1 MKLDTYVR
9 SLPKEVREDLGTRE
23 GRIRQTR
30 NRPLLFVLLYLSH
43 HITNDSGEMSLSEFH
58 SALLEYALT
67 WTEPVT
73 QEMESRDAFIAPR
86 NGGKSTW
93 LFLLLPMWAAAHG
106 HITFVAAFADS
117 AAQAEEHLQTFKTE
131 LDSNPGLARDFPSL
145 CAPLTGQRKNTPIA
159 QSRDLI
165 RQANGFAFIA
175 KGADSKTLGMKIG
188 KTRPELILFDDIEP
202 QEANYSENEAL
213 KRKGTLLNAILP
225 MNIRARVVFA
235 GTTTM
240 PNSIIDQMRM
250 VEERQREYLEEKG
263 YHAESSNE
271 LDCREYKSG
280 TNEFNSNSPIST
292 PNSHTEN
299 FENWEREFYDS
310 LDPDLRWVL
319 DERIR
324 VHYFPVVLKNPDGS
338 ERSLW
343 PEFWSMEYIKAYR
356 HTRSFAMNLMNKPV
370 SVDAAYW
377 QFEDIRMGEPVG
389 GYGNTILV
397 VDPAVTT
404 KKRSDYTGICAVS
417 RGLDK
422 DGNDDGFIYV
432 RYAEQHKITPGPELR
447 DLVSDL
453 CKAYGAKVVLVESNQ
468 GGDAWRTIFD
478 GIPAKLRLQRAT
490 GAKETRAN
498 QALDFYQRGKVFHI
512 AHFETL
518 VTQMFAFP
526 RVTHDDV
533 VDAVSTG
540 VLYFLGKPQVQV
552 KINAQS
558 YV

>member
-1 MKLDTYVR
+1 MKIDEYLRT
-9 SLPKEVREDLGTRE
+9 LPKEVIADLTTAE
-23 GRIRQTR
+23 GRIRQTKDK
-30 NRPLLFVLLYLSH
+30 PLLFAVLYMRR
-43 HITNDSGEMSLSEFH
+43 HITNEAGVISLSEFH
-58 SALLEYALT
+58 LALDEYAKT
-67 WTEPVT
+67 WMTPLAK
-73 QEMESRDAFIAPR
+73 QMDSRDAFIAPR
-86 NGGKSTW
+86 NAGKSTW
-93 LFLLLPMWAAAHG
+93 LFTILPMWAAAHG
-106 HITFVAAFADS
+106 HIRFVAAFADS
-117 AAQAEEHLQTFKTE
+117 ASQSEEHLQTFKTE
-131 LDSNPGLARDFPSL
+131 LDSNEALQEDFPEL
-145 CAPLTGQRKNTPIA
+145 CTPLYGKRKNTAVA

-165 RQANGFAFIA
+165 RQANGFSFIA

-188 KTRPELILFDDIEP
+188 DLRPQLILFDDIEP

-213 KRKGTLLNAILP
+213 KRRGTVLNAILP
-225 MNIRARVVFA
+225 MNINARVVFA

-240 PNSIIDQMRM
+240 PGSIIDQLRM
-250 VEERQREYLEEKG
+250 VEEKLREWREESDFSG
-263 YHAESSNE
+263 IPGE
-271 LDCREYKSG
+271 LQGHHKSG
-280 TNEFNSNSPIST
+280 TNEFNSNLSIST
-292 PNSHTEN
+292 PFSNTEN
-299 FENWEREFYDS
+299 LKISDPEFYDS

-324 VHYFPVVLKNPDGS
+324 VHYFPVVLKNADGS

-343 PEFWSMEYIKAYR
+343 PEFWSMEYINAYR

-377 QFEDIRMGEPVG
+377 QDADIRIGEPAG
-389 GYGNTILV
+389 GYGNTLLV

-404 KKRSDYTGICAVS
+404 KKRSDYTGISIES

-453 CKAYGAKVVLVESNQ
+453 CKAYGAKVVLVESNM
-468 GGDAWRTIFD
+468 GGDVWRTIFD
-478 GIPAKLRLQRAT
+478 GIPAKLRLERAV

-498 QALDFYQRGKVFHI
+498 QALDFYQRGKVFHR

-518 VTQMFAFP
+518 VTQMRAFP

-533 VDAVSTG
+533 VDSVCTG

-552 KINAQS
+552 SIKSQS

>member
-1 MKLDTYVR
+1 MKLNEYVR
-9 SLPKEVREDLGTRE
+9 SLPKEVVEDLGTRE

-30 NRPLLFVLLYLSH
+30 DNPLLFVLLYLDH
-43 HITNDSGEMSLSEFH
+43 HITNDAGVMSLSEFH
-58 SALLEYALT
+58 VSLIDYALT
-67 WTEPVT
+67 WTKPVT

-131 LDSNPGLARDFPSL
+131 LDSNDRLSKDFPSL

-225 MNIRARVVFA
+225 MNIKARVVFA

-240 PNSIIDQMRM
+240 PFSIIDQMRM
-250 VEERQREYLEEKG
+250 VEEKAREWKESEFPGNPG
-263 YHAESSNE
+263 YSNA
-271 LDCREYKSG
+271 LHKSG
-280 TNEFNSNSPIST
+280 TNEFNSNSSIST
-292 PNSHTEN
+292 PISNTEN
-299 FENWEREFYDS
+299 LKKSDPEFYDS

-324 VHYFPVVLKNPDGS
+324 VHYFPVVLKNEDGS

-343 PEFWSMEYIKAYR
+343 PEFWSMQYINDYR

-377 QFEDIRMGEPVG
+377 QFEDIRIGEPAG
-389 GYGNTILV
+389 GYGRTLLV

-404 KKRSDYTGICAVS
+404 KKRSDYTGLVAIS
-417 RGLDK
+417 RGLDLEGK
-422 DGNDDGFIYV
+422 EDGFIYV

-447 DLVSDL
+447 DLVASL

-468 GGDAWRTIFD
+468 GGDVWRTVFD
-478 GIPAKLRLQRAT
+478 GIPAKLRLERAV
-490 GAKETRAN
+490 GAKEARAT
-498 QALDFYQRGKVFHI
+498 QALDFYQRGKVFHT

-518 VTQMFAFP
+518 LTQMFAFP

-540 VLYFLGKPQVQV
+540 VLYFLGKPQVV
-552 KINAQS
+552 PTIKSQS